1 MARPPPSVTHQV
13 PTVSTRTAPR
23 RPAGTGRR
31 YHGWRIVALCAVTL
45 GLTAPGQTAGVS
57 VFIDPMMA
65 SLDLTRSQVSG
76 AYLVGTLAG
85 AWTMPA
91 FGRMMDRRGMRWSLT
106 IVSLGFAIVL
116 VAMAG
121 VAGLVTLALGFI
133 GIRMLGQGALSLLST
148 TAVAHWFDR
157 RRGQA
162 VGYAAAGGQALMTVA
177 PLALA
182 GAIAWLGWRGA
193 WVLAGLVVGIV
204 CVGIARFAMHDHPA
218 DVGEYV
224 DGVVPTTAEPARPA
238 WGVTRSEAVRAPM
251 FWALAGG
258 VVATGLIGTALS
270 FHQVSI
276 LGEQGLTPLE
286 AAANFIPQTGAGLA
300 ATLATGMLV
309 DRVRPRWVLAMS
321 MTSLVCAILLLPLV
335 GPGVMAGL
343 YGAAFGAAG
352 GSARALE
359 AAALPRLFGTL
370 HLGSIRGVVMTLTV
384 IGTAV
389 APFLVSVG
397 HDLTGSYIPV
407 LRLLLV
413 LPIAVVV
420 IGLVADRRP
429 ATA

>member
-1 MARPPPSVTHQV
+1 MSLLQV
-13 PTVSTRTAPR
+13 PRRDRSAP
-23 RPAGTGRR
+23 AF
-31 YHGWRIVALCAVTL
+31 HGWRIVALCAITL
-45 GLTAPGQTAGVS
+45 GMTAPGQTAGVS

-65 SLDLTRSQVSG
+65 GLDLTRSQVSA
-76 AYLVGTLAG
+76 AYLVGTLTG

-91 FGRMMDRRGMRWSLT
+91 FGRLLDRRGMRFSLT
-106 IVSLGFAIVL
+106 AVSIAFAAVL
-116 VAMAG
+116 AAMAG
-121 VAGLVTLALGFI
+121 VTGLVTMALGFL

-162 VGYAAAGGQALMTVA
+162 VGYSAAGGQAIMTVA

-204 CVGIARFAMHDHPA
+204 CVGIARFAMHDHPT
-218 DVGEYV
+218 DLGEHV
-224 DGVVPTTAEPARPA
+224 DGVTPTEAEPARPV
-238 WGVTRSEAVRAPM
+238 WGVTRSEAIRAPM

-309 DRVRPRWVLAMS
+309 DRVRPRLVLALS
-321 MTSLVCAILLLPLV
+321 MASLAAAIVVLPWV
-335 GPGVMAGL
+335 SPGVMAGL

-359 AAALPRLFGTL
+359 AAALPRLFGTR
-370 HLGSIRGVVMTLTV
+370 HLGSIRGVAMTLTV
-384 IGTAV
+384 VGTAV
-389 APFLVSVG
+389 APFLVSLG
-397 HDLTGSYIPV
+397 RDLTGSYIPV

-413 LPIAVVV
+413 LPVAVVV
-420 IGLVADRRP
+420 VGLVADRRP